1 MRLWRSVVGKLWGTI
16 LLLVAFVLLVL
27 TILWFEFIENYQ
39 TNQAESELSQM
50 ADKISGILENHQDIH
65 DSAELARSIALELS
79 DEKTGIMIVDENGK
93 AWYSSKG
100 NGSKQPYI
108 SLETIRNDRELSA
121 VLKGTGESMK
131 TITADE
137 ETGHKKEKV
146 LLQGVPYQLSEGEH
160 GAVFVSQSLASI
172 REATASTTRYTFIG
186 AAVGLI
192 LTTVFAFFLSTRIT
206 YPLRKMREAAL
217 ELTKG
222 KFDKKVPILTG
233 DEIGELAAAFNQ
245 MGRQL
250 KYHINALNQEKE
262 HLTSI
267 LSSMADGV
275 ITLNIDGTILVTNP
289 PAERFLQAWYY
300 EQQMDIKSGE
310 ELPPEAK
317 ELFRRVVNTE
327 KEQVIELTLQGRF
340 WVMVMGPLYDQDYV
354 RGAVAVLRD
363 MTEERRLDKL
373 RKDFIANVSH
383 ELRTPIALLQGYSEA
398 IVDDIASTDEEKKE
412 ISKVIYEE
420 SLRMG
425 RLVNELLDL
434 ARMEAGHV
442 TLLYE
447 DVHVSELVNKIS
459 RKFQG
464 MARDKTIELSTSL
477 NIEHDTFV
485 MDSDKIEQV
494 LTNLVDNAIRHTD
507 EGGKVTFSVQSAD
520 KGLRFDVTDT
530 GTGIPEEDLPFVFER
545 FYKADKARTRGRAG
559 TGLGLAIAKNI
570 IEAHHGTITVHSK
583 IHEGT
588 TFTFYLTKADETQMK
603 GETDS

>member
-39 TNQAESELSQM
+39 TNQAESELSQL
-50 ADKISGILENHQDIH
+50 AGKISSILENHDDIH
-65 DSAELARSIALELS
+65 DSPALARSIALELS

-93 AWYSSKG
+93 PWYSSEG
-100 NGSKQPYI
+100 ASSSQPYI
-108 SLETIRNDRELSA
+108 SLQTIKNDRELAA
-121 VLKGTGESMK
+121 VLNGKQESMK
-131 TITADE
+131 TITADDKN
-137 ETGHKKEKV
+137 GPKKEKV
-146 LLQGVPYQLSEGEH
+146 LLQGVPYQLSNGKH
-160 GAVFVSQSLASI
+160 GAVFVSQSLAAI
-172 REATASTTRYTFIG
+172 REAASSTTRYTFIG

-192 LTTVFAFFLSTRIT
+192 LTTIFAFFLSTRIT

-300 EQQMDIKSGE
+300 EQEMNIKSGE
-310 ELPPEAK
+310 ELPPAAK
-317 ELFRRVVNTE
+317 ELFQRVVHTE
-327 KEQVIELTLQGRF
+327 KEQVIEMTLQGRF

-398 IVDDIASTDEEKKE
+398 IVDDIASSDEEKKE

-442 TLLYE
+442 TLRYE
-447 DVHVSELVNKIS
+447 RVQVSELIAKIS

-464 MARDKTIELSTSL
+464 MAREKSIILSSAVHVE
-477 NIEHDTFV
+477 NDWFI

-507 EGGKVTFSVQSAD
+507 EGGTVTFTVRTAD
-520 KGLRFDVTDT
+520 NGLKVDVTDT

-545 FYKADKARTRGRAG
+545 FYKADKARTRGRSG

-588 TFTFYLTKADETQMK
+588 TFTFYLSKIDEKLMEGSK
-603 GETDS
+603 E